1 MQSVVIVGG
10 GISGLSAAYFL
21 EKCATEAGL
30 DISIRL
36 LESRPRLG
44 GVIVTERS
52 GGFVAEG
59 GPDAFFTQK
68 PAAIELCRA
77 LGLADR
83 LIPSND
89 RRRKTYVLQQGKLQ
103 ELPEGMFFLVPTKV
117 LPVFRSK
124 LLSVPGKL
132 RLMLEPFQS
141 RLRREE
147 DFSVSDFVSHRL
159 GRQVLERIAEP
170 LLSAVYGANV
180 DSLSARAVLPQLLA
194 LEDKHGSL
202 WRGIRHARHAQ
213 AQRQTAGSPGSLF
226 MSLRNGIGDII
237 QSLEANL
244 AKTQVTLR
252 RKVDKVLRGNPSS
265 AFRLLCPDGERQAAA
280 LILATPAH
288 AAGKMLQ
295 EMDGRLAGK
304 LEEIPYHSSVTVSLG
319 FDERKFGRT
328 LDGFGFIVPRGE
340 GKKLIACTWVSTKF
354 SFRCPP
360 GRVLL
365 RGFLG
370 GARDASA
377 TAESDDR
384 IIEMTLRELRETMG
398 VQAEPLFT
406 RIHRWEKS
414 MPQYSVGHPRR
425 LEEIGTLVSKHPG
438 LFLSGNGYRGIGM
451 PDCIASSSTVAEAA
465 VNYLQSLQ

>member
-1 MQSVVIVGG
+1 MQSVAIVGG

-21 EKCATEAGL
+21 EKRAREAGAEL
-30 DISIRL
+30 SIQL
-36 LESRPRLG
+36 IESRPRLG

-52 GGFVAEG
+52 GGFVLEG
-59 GPDAFFTQK
+59 GPDSFFTQK

-77 LGLADR
+77 LGLADQ

-89 RRRKTYVLQQGKLQ
+89 HRRKTYVLQQGKLE

-117 LPVFRSK
+117 LPVFRSR
-124 LLSVPGKL
+124 LLSVTGKL

-141 RLRREE
+141 RLRGQE

-194 LEDKHGSL
+194 LEEKHGSL
-202 WRGIRHARHAQ
+202 WRGIRQSRRAQ
-213 AQRQTAGSPGSLF
+213 AQHGTTGSPGSLF

-237 QSLEANL
+237 RSLETSLAN
-244 AKTQVTLR
+244 TRVTTGK
-252 RKVDKVLRGNPSS
+252 KVAKVLRDNPRS
-265 AFRLLCPDGERQAAA
+265 AFRLLCPDGELQAEA
-280 LILATPAH
+280 LILATPAY
-288 AAGKMLQ
+288 AAGELLQ

-304 LEEIPYHSSVTVSLG
+304 LEEIPYHSTVTVSLG
-319 FDERKFGRT
+319 FDEKKFGRT

-340 GKKLIACTWVSTKF
+340 GKKLLACTWVSTKF

-370 GARDASA
+370 GARDPAA
-377 TAESDDR
+377 ITEPDGQ
-384 IIEMTLRELRETMG
+384 IIETTLREIYEIMG

-451 PDCIASSSTVAEAA
+451 PDCIDSSSTAA
-465 VNYLQSLQ
+465 SAALHYLQSLR